1 MFEDLFQLNE
11 VDNQGIQDQMDD
23 NIEGTLK
30 VATEK

>member
-11 VDNQGIQDQMDD
+11 VDNQGIQDRMDD